1 MKLEQMMTDTKEKQQ
16 EIDRVDMKLE
26 RYGGTLSERERN
38 IAELQVDLAK
48 EEKLT
53 DIVEAKLNEAQSANL
68 RIQAMVE
75 KLQET

>member
-1 MKLEQMMTDTKEKQQ
+1 M
-16 EIDRVDMKLE
+16 
-26 RYGGTLSERERN
+26 
-38 IAELQVDLAK
+38 DLAK

-53 DIVEAKLNEAQSANL
+53 DSVNAKLNEAQSANL